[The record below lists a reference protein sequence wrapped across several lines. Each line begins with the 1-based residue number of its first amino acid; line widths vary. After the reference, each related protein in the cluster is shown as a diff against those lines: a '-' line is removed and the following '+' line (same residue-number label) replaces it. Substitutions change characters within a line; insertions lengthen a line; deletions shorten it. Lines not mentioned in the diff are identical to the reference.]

1 MARPML
7 GDLELEQIQMLET
20 DEDQVVTH
28 HPVPALDGGFV
39 QTIGRRAARLRLT
52 GVLTAVPTLDSLAD
66 LRAKFMAA
74 EPVPFVSDISS
85 ATLIDEVLIE
95 EMEVR
100 ELAGT
105 PERVEYK
112 FVLREYIEPEPIEPE
127 PIDVPPTPIPEVE
140 HGSLSVTVVVEGDP
154 NFDFDRIGVSV
165 EGTPDEGPPMGRRQ
179 LTNRISDNVWF
190 EEEFPAGSYRI
201 DAIVDDNKTPT
212 GERETLTGS
221 AETRVENG
229 EVAAVTI
236 VLRRGSKIGTVFV
249 IHFRFDNSF
258 VEPCMRPVMRQVA
271 QFAAD
276 HPDEKLLIVGHT
288 DLVGSDAYNQSLSE
302 RRSRAAFAFLTFG
315 VDRQRSIDEW
325 NELRRTRPTGVLPSS
340 RDTWGSREYQHILQ
354 DLGLFKGNVG
364 ADLDLTDAAV
374 RRFQADH
381 GLTPDGDVGDLTWP
395 VLIEE
400 YLTQDSIGIT
410 PDRFLPNSDGAGC
423 DEGPL
428 RWLGCSEQDPV
439 LNTQDAWRPNRRTEM
454 MFVKESALP
463 CPVPKPDTLDLVPN
477 GAGGGGWCLD
487 DGTASAPCCFVTPA
501 DQACP
506 PQETEKW
513 CRQPAEPGTF
523 KVSGRLQFSDGSPLA
538 NQKYVLTAPD
548 GEYLDGEVKTTS
560 GAVRAGTPIAGRTD
574 SDGRFS
580 YDRHTGTGIYT
591 FEVEGPF
598 VVHREG
604 EPLTEAKG
612 NAVCARLDGS
622 EKLIVVVVDRAVAG
636 VAPTLT
642 GPSAVVVKKPHT
654 NPARRAV
661 TLGVTGPFTGTGT
674 LTRTNDA
681 IRFFDAAAGG
691 NEILFDGTDNVFTD
705 AQLVAGHQIF
715 AEGARASVAVDDVT
729 ITLALTVGGTP
740 GLATALQMT
749 SVELTLDVHA
759 SRTSTTALPPPLPDA
774 SKVATGRFIHLQ
786 DPGNHA
792 GRAMLT
798 IHQATPAA
806 FNGQLVLQSL
816 DARVRAFG
824 AADEVAAAGQVPIA
838 NPLTV
843 ANATIP
849 ADGLRFWAEG
859 VTVSGAVRDTGFQLG
874 LENVEPDGDRI
885 AITVVQ
891 FSNLTAQITST
902 PAQTPR
908 LGNSPIAPHNFA
920 IGAAFNASDFDED
933 FTVNAPLPL
942 IENSVVAASPIQ
954 LSVAVAPAGTPV
966 LWSVQR
972 ASGISAASGG
982 DDDPAIVAL
991 SASPTPTI
999 TPSGANQLQATLLAD
1014 NVGSFHVRPFVD
1026 GNGNGV
1032 FDHRIDREPSMI
1044 LNLVLGRVTLNQDNS
1059 VTRNANFTVNPLA
1072 GGGIVV
1078 DSGDFSIGTPA
1089 TTAMHLNAQV
1099 DVVTGGSDGRRAIG
1113 LFFGGWVNN
1122 VTGPNVSTATYTDS
1136 TVAPPT
1142 VHPAP
1147 RVFASNL
1154 PAGGTFLPGGVAPA
1168 LIAPL
1173 ILDSGQP
1180 APGTGGLSATLSTSR
1195 IRSRT
1200 NRPLGERWIVEAVD
1214 SPALSADGIHPGRPN
1229 AQLTAFAFTPAFQA
1243 FLSFWTNTSGNIGP
1257 TGDPCDRLYSVVR
1270 TVTWAQNGRFTI
1282 TPATGAITQTVAPTT
1297 AISGSATTSPSV
1309 AASTTAVEVRFPA
1322 AVPSLGLDARA

>member
-7 GDLELEQIQMLET
+7 GDLELEQVQMLET

-39 QTIGRRAARLRLT
+39 QTMGRRAARLRLT

-66 LRAKFMAA
+66 LRTKFMAA

-105 PERVEYK
+105 PERIEYK

-201 DAIVDDNKTPT
+201 DAIVDDNRTPR

-229 EVAAVTI
+229 EVASVTI

-249 IHFRFDNSF
+249 IHFRFDSSF

-276 HPDEKLLIVGHT
+276 HPDEKLVIVGHT

-400 YLTQDSIGIT
+400 YLVQDSIGIT

-428 RWLGCSEQDPV
+428 RWLGCSEQDPI

-454 MFVKESALP
+454 MFVKETALP

-487 DGTASAPCCFVTPA
+487 DGTASAPCCFVPPG

-523 KVSGRLQFSDGSPLA
+523 KVSGRLQFSDDSPLA
-538 NQKYVLTAPD
+538 NQKYVLTAQD
-548 GEYLDGEVKTTS
+548 GEYMDGEVKTTN

-591 FEVEGPF
+591 FEVEGSF

-622 EKLIVVVVDRAVAG
+622 EELIVVVVDRAVAG

-642 GPSAVVVKKPHT
+642 GPSAGVVEKTHT
-654 NPARRAV
+654 NPARPAGL
-661 TLGVTGPFTGTGT
+661 LGVTG
-674 LTRTNDA
+674 
-681 IRFFDAAAGG
+681 
-691 NEILFDGTDNVFTD
+691 
-705 AQLVAGHQIF
+705 
-715 AEGARASVAVDDVT
+715 
-729 ITLALTVGGTP
+729 
-740 GLATALQMT
+740 
-749 SVELTLDVHA
+749 
-759 SRTSTTALPPPLPDA
+759 
-774 SKVATGRFIHLQ
+774 
-786 DPGNHA
+786 
-792 GRAMLT
+792 
-798 IHQATPAA
+798 
-806 FNGQLVLQSL
+806 
-816 DARVRAFG
+816 
-824 AADEVAAAGQVPIA
+824 
-838 NPLTV
+838 
-843 ANATIP
+843 
-849 ADGLRFWAEG
+849 
-859 VTVSGAVRDTGFQLG
+859 
-874 LENVEPDGDRI
+874 
-885 AITVVQ
+885 
-891 FSNLTAQITST
+891 
-902 PAQTPR
+902 
-908 LGNSPIAPHNFA
+908 
-920 IGAAFNASDFDED
+920 
-933 FTVNAPLPL
+933 
-942 IENSVVAASPIQ
+942 
-954 LSVAVAPAGTPV
+954 
-966 LWSVQR
+966 
-972 ASGISAASGG
+972 
-982 DDDPAIVAL
+982 
-991 SASPTPTI
+991 
-999 TPSGANQLQATLLAD
+999 
-1014 NVGSFHVRPFVD
+1014 
-1026 GNGNGV
+1026 
-1032 FDHRIDREPSMI
+1032 
-1044 LNLVLGRVTLNQDNS
+1044 
-1059 VTRNANFTVNPLA
+1059 
-1072 GGGIVV
+1072 
-1078 DSGDFSIGTPA
+1078 
-1089 TTAMHLNAQV
+1089 
-1099 DVVTGGSDGRRAIG
+1099 
-1113 LFFGGWVNN
+1113 
-1122 VTGPNVSTATYTDS
+1122 
-1136 TVAPPT
+1136 
-1142 VHPAP
+1142 
-1147 RVFASNL
+1147 
-1154 PAGGTFLPGGVAPA
+1154 
-1168 LIAPL
+1168 
-1173 ILDSGQP
+1173 
-1180 APGTGGLSATLSTSR
+1180 
-1195 IRSRT
+1195 
-1200 NRPLGERWIVEAVD
+1200 
-1214 SPALSADGIHPGRPN
+1214 
-1229 AQLTAFAFTPAFQA
+1229 
-1243 FLSFWTNTSGNIGP
+1243 
-1257 TGDPCDRLYSVVR
+1257 
-1270 TVTWAQNGRFTI
+1270 
-1282 TPATGAITQTVAPTT
+1282 
-1297 AISGSATTSPSV
+1297 
-1309 AASTTAVEVRFPA
+1309 
-1322 AVPSLGLDARA
+1322 